1 MRRVFLFI
9 VTLLA
14 VAGSQSLAFACSVC
28 KCGDQAF
35 FINNARLLPRGTWVI
50 SMENLYLNKSAL
62 QHEAIADDHHHD
74 WGLLKLRSLLN
85 VSNGEEPGIES
96 QQQNNLQ
103 IVVNYGLTDRLMLMA
118 SLPYTFNRFSQG
130 TERFRINGFGDP
142 ELMVMLHLS
151 SFFNKSLQMA
161 LIAGVRL
168 PLGETDYEKN
178 GKELHAHDQIGSG
191 AVAGTFGLQLSRL
204 TGALPIF
211 FSANVQ
217 RHGANNR
224 NFRYGNVFRFNVATQ
239 HQLSNRF
246 DLIAEINGRAASFDK
261 EGISTEPHSGG
272 TVVYFS
278 PGLRFNFIRAFA
290 FRGQAQIPVVEKLHG
305 VQDEKTN
312 LRAGLVW
319 TL

>member
-9 VTLLA
+9 VILLA
-14 VAGSQSLAFACSVC
+14 VAGAQSLGLACSIC

-35 FINNARLLPRGTWVI
+35 FINNARLLPRGAWII
-50 SMENLYLNKSAL
+50 SLENLFLNKSAL
-62 QHEAIADDHHHD
+62 QLEEIDDHHHNEA
-74 WGLLKLRSLLN
+74 LLKRWSPLN
-85 VSNGEEPGIES
+85 VSHGEEPGTQS

-103 IVVNYGLTDRLMLMA
+103 IVINYGLTDRLMLMA
-118 SLPYTFNRFSQG
+118 GLPYTLNRFSQG
-130 TERFRINGFGDP
+130 TERFRMSGFGDP
-142 ELMVMLHLS
+142 ELMAVLHLGAL
-151 SFFNKSLQMA
+151 FNKSLQVA
-161 LIAGVRL
+161 LIGGVRL
-168 PLGETDYEKN
+168 PLGQTDTEKN

-191 AVAGTFGLQLSRL
+191 AVAGTFGFQLSRL
-204 TGALPIF
+204 TDALPVF

-217 RHGANNR
+217 MHGANNR

-246 DLIAEINGRAASFDK
+246 DLITEINGRAASFDK
-261 EGISTEPHSGG
+261 EGITTEPHSGG

-278 PGLRFNFIRAFA
+278 PGLRFNFTRAFA

-312 LRAGLVW
+312 LRAGLV
-319 TL
+319 LIL